1 MADKAAERIK
11 YETELLRLVFV
22 LVIAVAGGSL
32 SLLLGSPTS
41 LRLILAG
48 AGILATL
55 GLLFIGWRQ
64 HRLIRVLIDQIQEQ
78 S

>member
-22 LVIAVAGGSL
+22 LVIAVGGGSL
-32 SLLLGSPTS
+32 SLLLGSPTP

-48 AGILATL
+48 AGILAIF

-78 S
+78 L

>member
-22 LVIAVAGGSL
+22 LIIAVGGGSL
-32 SLLLGSPTS
+32 SLLLGSPTP

-64 HRLIRVLIDQIQEQ
+64 HKLIRMLIDQIQEQ

>member
-11 YETELLRLVFV
+11 YETEMLRLVFV
-22 LVIAVAGGSL
+22 LVIAVGGGSL
-32 SLLLGSPTS
+32 SLLLGSPTP
-41 LRLILAG
+41 LWLILAG

-64 HRLIRVLIDQIQEQ
+64 HRLIRTLIDQIQE
-78 S
+78 

>member
-1 MADKAAERIK
+1 MADQAAERIK

-22 LVIAVAGGSL
+22 LVIAVGGGSL
-32 SLLLGSPTS
+32 SLLLGSPTP

-64 HRLIRVLIDQIQEQ
+64 HRLIRRLIDQIQEH